1 MAGRIVIG
9 LDAMGGDFAPS
20 EPVRG
25 GYMAAK
31 ENPDIDLILIGRE
44 EEIKKYLP
52 SDLPNIRICHA
63 SEVISMEDPPALSV
77 RRKKD
82 SSISVGAELLKKKEI
97 SAFVSVG
104 NTGAVVSAATLKAR
118 LLPGIERPGLAV
130 VFPTMKGTPVIVI
143 DVGANID
150 TKPTHLLQ
158 YGLMATVYCRAMWD
172 GVDDPKVG
180 ILNIGEEEGKGI
192 STYKEA
198 ASLLKQSGLNFVG
211 NVEGKDIFKGVVD
224 IVVMDG
230 FVGNAVL
237 KVSEGA
243 AEAVVKL
250 LKQEIYESSWWTK
263 IGAILFLLP
272 AYKRL
277 KKKIDYSEYGGAL
290 LLGINGVCIIGHG
303 RSNARAVR
311 NAIMVAVKEI
321 KRKVNDRILKELGN
335 LKVNIGGGN

>member
-1 MAGRIVIG
+1 MAEKIVIG
-9 LDAMGGDFAPS
+9 LDAMGGDFAPA
-20 EPVRG
+20 EPVLG

-31 ENPDIDLILIGRE
+31 ENPEIELVLIGRE
-44 EEIKKYLP
+44 EEIKEHLP
-52 SDLPNIRICHA
+52 SELPNLRIHHA
-63 SEVISMEDPPALSV
+63 SQVISMEDPPALSI

-82 SSISVGAELLKKKEI
+82 SSISVGADLLKKGEI
-97 SAFVSVG
+97 SAFVSAG
-104 NTGAVVSAATLKAR
+104 NTGAVVSAATLKVR

-130 VFPTMKGTPVIVI
+130 VFPTMKGTPVVII

-158 YGLMATVYCRAMWD
+158 YGLMATVYCRLMWE
-172 GVDDPKVG
+172 GVENPRVG
-180 ILNIGEEEGKGI
+180 ILNIGEEESKGT

-198 ASLLKQSGLNFVG
+198 ASLLKGSGLNFVG
-211 NVEGKDIFKGVVD
+211 NVEGKDIFKGLAD

-230 FVGNAVL
+230 FVGNVVL

-243 AEAVVKL
+243 ADAVITM
-250 LKQEIYESSWWTK
+250 LKREIYEASWWTK
-263 IGAILFLLP
+263 LGAMLFLLP

-290 LLGINGVCIIGHG
+290 LLGINGVCIICHG
-303 RSNARAVR
+303 RSNARAIR

-321 KRKVNDRILKELGN
+321 KRKVNEKILEELKSLNPTKEE
-335 LKVNIGGGN
+335 